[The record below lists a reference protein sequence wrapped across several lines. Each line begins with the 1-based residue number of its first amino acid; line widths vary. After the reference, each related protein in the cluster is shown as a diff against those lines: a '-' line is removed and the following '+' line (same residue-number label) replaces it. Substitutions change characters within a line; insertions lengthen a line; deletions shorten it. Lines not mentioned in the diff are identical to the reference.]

1 MSAAL
6 CADSRWSLATSARSA
21 FVLREL
27 RNLESVPD
35 RGSIWQSVS
44 SLFVMVDTPWEGAY
58 DAAMKRAVCLV
69 CVSLMTLTAQAQQP
83 APAAPRPSQPPP
95 PAQKSGNPTPG
106 TPQPDPPIV
115 ADRIAV
121 TGCLQLAPGA
131 GPAPA
136 SAATEPASNR
146 FVLNDVKKDAKVS
159 PDTGTSAA
167 AAASS
172 AASYRLEA
180 LESQLTP
187 FLNTRVELSGGLKP
201 PLNGSPVLLVEFVR
215 KIAPKCQ

>member
-1 MSAAL
+1 MKHAA
-6 CADSRWSLATSARSA
+6 C
-21 FVLREL
+21 V
-27 RNLESVPD
+27 
-35 RGSIWQSVS
+35 
-44 SLFVMVDTPWEGAY
+44 
-58 DAAMKRAVCLV
+58 V
-69 CVSLMTLTAQAQQP
+69 CVFLMTLTAQAQQQ

-136 SAATEPASNR
+136 SAATVPASDR
-146 FVLNDVKKDAKVS
+146 FVLNGVKKDGKLP

-167 AAASS
+167 AAAS
-172 AASYRLEA
+172 AATSYRLEA
-180 LESQLTP
+180 LESQLSP
-187 FLNTRVELSGGLKP
+187 FLDTRVELSGGVKP
-201 PLNGSPVLLVEFVR
+201 PANGSPVLLVEFVR
-215 KIAPKCQ
+215 KIAPKCP

>member
-1 MSAAL
+1 MKCVL
-6 CADSRWSLATSARSA
+6 CLAC
-21 FVLREL
+21 F
-27 RNLESVPD
+27 
-35 RGSIWQSVS
+35 
-44 SLFVMVDTPWEGAY
+44 
-58 DAAMKRAVCLV
+58 
-69 CVSLMTLTAQAQQP
+69 SLMAWTAQAQQP

-106 TPQPDPPIV
+106 TPQPDPPNV

-121 TGCLQLAPGA
+121 TGCLQLVPGA
-131 GPAPA
+131 GAAPA
-136 SAATEPASNR
+136 SAGTEPASNR

-172 AASYRLEA
+172 ATSYRLEA

-187 FLNTRVELSGGLKP
+187 FLNTRVELSGGVRP
-201 PLNGSPVLLVEFVR
+201 PVNGAPVLLVEFVR
-215 KIAPKCQ
+215 KIAAKCQ

>member
-1 MSAAL
+1 MKVCPTAV
-6 CADSRWSLATSARSA
+6 TT
-21 FVLREL
+21 
-27 RNLESVPD
+27 RNRRP
-35 RGSIWQSVS
+35 
-44 SLFVMVDTPWEGAY
+44 VDTPVARAY
-58 DAAMKRAVCLV
+58 DATMKRAACVV
-69 CVSLMTLTAQAQQP
+69 CVCLMTLTAQAQQQ
-83 APAAPRPSQPPP
+83 APAPRPTQPPP

-136 SAATEPASNR
+136 SAATVPASDR
-146 FVLNDVKKDAKVS
+146 FVLNGVKKDGKVP

-172 AASYRLEA
+172 ATSYRLEA
-180 LESQLTP
+180 LESQLSP
-187 FLNTRVELSGGLKP
+187 FIGARVELSGGVRP
-201 PLNGSPVLLVEFVR
+201 PANGSPVLLVEFVR
-215 KIAPKCQ
+215 KIAPKCP

>member
-1 MSAAL
+1 
-6 CADSRWSLATSARSA
+6 
-21 FVLREL
+21 
-27 RNLESVPD
+27 
-35 RGSIWQSVS
+35 
-44 SLFVMVDTPWEGAY
+44 
-58 DAAMKRAVCLV
+58 MKRAACVV
-69 CVSLMTLTAQAQQP
+69 CVSLMTLTVQAQQP

-95 PAQKSGNPTPG
+95 PTQKSGNPTPG

-121 TGCLQLAPGA
+121 SGCLQLVPGA
-131 GPAPA
+131 GAAPA

-146 FVLNDVKKDAKVS
+146 FVLNDVKKDGKVS
-159 PDTGTSAA
+159 PETGTSAA
-167 AAASS
+167 AAAPA

-187 FLNTRVELSGGLKP
+187 FLDTRVELSGGVKP
-201 PLNGSPVLLVEFVR
+201 PVNGSPVLLVEFVR

>member
-1 MSAAL
+1 
-6 CADSRWSLATSARSA
+6 
-21 FVLREL
+21 
-27 RNLESVPD
+27 
-35 RGSIWQSVS
+35 
-44 SLFVMVDTPWEGAY
+44 
-58 DAAMKRAVCLV
+58 MKGFACVV
-69 CVSLMTLTAQAQQP
+69 WVSLMTLTAPAQQQ
-83 APAAPRPSQPPP
+83 APATPPPSQPPP

-106 TPQPDPPIV
+106 TPQPDPPNV

-121 TGCLQLAPGA
+121 TGCLQLVPGA

-159 PDTGTSAA
+159 PEIGTSAA

-172 AASYRLEA
+172 ATSYRLEA

-187 FLNTRVELSGGLKP
+187 FLNTRVELSGGVKP
-201 PLNGSPVLLVEFVR
+201 PVNGSPVLLVEFVR
-215 KIAPKCQ
+215 KIAPRCQ